1 MRERFT
7 FHRHWL
13 DGWEEMTD
21 GERREYL
28 EAIVRYGLTG
38 KRGAMSRYVRG
49 RMVTAM
55 REMDED
61 AAREEAF
68 REKQRRNGML
78 GGRPRKPN
86 KTQQNPTEPKKAMG
100 LQPYIKETRVP
111 ARRQAYSGGVS
122 SSKYSEDT
130 ISSSSSSSTDNNRGG
145 VNAAGGGGGGISP
158 FVSLW
163 NEAIKAAGSP
173 IRPIRSLSPGTKRH
187 TLALGLV
194 RQHGEEGVR
203 EAIGRLLACDYTNGG
218 SNIGWLPT
226 FDWFVQP
233 DNFQKVLEGNFFD
246 GRAAPE
252 PQPSPSP
259 PGEDG
264 QPPAPARPEVGE
276 EDRRGWRRLVEIC
289 RERIGGTF
297 CSTYLDYCDIWSRE
311 GDTVTMACP
320 SAFVAE
326 RIDKGKAREIVR
338 AAREVWGKGTR
349 MALTVQRGLP
359 PPGRE

>member
-21 GERREYL
+21 GERHEYL
-28 EAIVRYGLTG
+28 EAIVRYGLSG

-68 REKQRRNGML
+68 REKQRRNIMK
-78 GGRPRKPN
+78 RWEKRDTKEYQPIPSDTKNTMVSR
-86 KTQQNPTEPKKAMG
+86 
-100 LQPYIKETRVP
+100 PYIKETRVP

-145 VNAAGGGGGGISP
+145 VNAAGGGGGGGISP

-173 IRPIRSLSPGTKRH
+173 IRPIRSVTPGTKRH

-194 RQHGEEGVR
+194 RQHGEEAVR
-203 EAIGRLLACDYTNGG
+203 EAVGRLLACDYTNGG

-252 PQPSPSP
+252 PLPSPAP
-259 PGEDG
+259 QEDG

-276 EDRRGWRRLVEIC
+276 EDRRGWRRLVGIC
-289 RERIGGTF
+289 RERIGGAF

-359 PPGRE
+359 PPGQQ